1 MAMGMQGVLAQ
12 SGLCR
17 GKGTLPSD
25 GDQLGSAMCRGV
37 GTGVCCPHRGQ
48 ALRSKCL
55 VPCRGLRA
63 FGARMCRFG
72 AGIRAKHWGLCAWS
86 CAAFWSTKLCLLPPP
101 PPSRLMGWECTTV
114 PCVCAAFGVPVGGN
128 VVFSIWS
135 CRSGRAEGGC
145 ARRAGR
151 DGHTAALC
159 SSPWGWMTC
168 CAAPWAG
175 LTALG
180 TFGAL
185 PEPRVH

>member
-1 MAMGMQGVLAQ
+1 MAMGTQGVLAQ

-101 PPSRLMGWECTTV
+101 PPPGSWAGSAQRCRVCVLRLG
-114 PCVCAAFGVPVGGN
+114 F
-128 VVFSIWS
+128 
-135 CRSGRAEGGC
+135 
-145 ARRAGR
+145 
-151 DGHTAALC
+151 
-159 SSPWGWMTC
+159 PWGEMLFFPSG
-168 CAAPWAG
+168 AAGPGGQRVGVQGGQAG
-175 LTALG
+175 TG
-180 TFGAL
+180 TQPRSVPRRGAG
-185 PEPRVH
+185 

>member
-101 PPSRLMGWECTTV
+101 PPQAHGLGV
-114 PCVCAAFGVPVGGN
+114 HNGAVCVCCVWGSRGGKCCFFHLELPV
-128 VVFSIWS
+128 
-135 CRSGRAEGGC
+135 
-145 ARRAGR
+145 RAGR
-151 DGHTAALC
+151 GWVCKEGRQGRAHSRALFLAVGLDDVLCC
-159 SSPWGWMTC
+159 SLGRTHSSGNIWGFT
-168 CAAPWAG
+168 
-175 LTALG
+175 
-180 TFGAL
+180 
-185 PEPRVH
+185 